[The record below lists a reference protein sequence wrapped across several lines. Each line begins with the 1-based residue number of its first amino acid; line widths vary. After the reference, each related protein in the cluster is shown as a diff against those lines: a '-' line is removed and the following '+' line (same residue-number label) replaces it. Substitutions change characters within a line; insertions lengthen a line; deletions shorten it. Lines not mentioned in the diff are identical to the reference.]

1 MLQQLLV
8 TLLHVILQSS
18 FCFAKCNTSFCAL
31 DLRFL
36 QSGFCLCS
44 SILKACFLGW
54 LKLKLQKVLP
64 AGFNCCVVF
73 QLKFRKFVQQLLFSS
88 SGSSQLCSTFCQLKT
103 DWMLFYKTWA
113 FLCWLDVV
121 SQDLGFPLLIGC
133 CFTRLGLSSVDWMLF
148 YKTWAFLCWLGVVL
162 QDLGFPLLIGCCF
175 TRLGLSSVTWL
186 LLGGNNILTV
196 CWRTGCLHIQ
206 SRVSN
211 NCWKWLTRWE
221 CTWIQEIIEFFFSL
235 LADEQHLAEVFLCT
249 FSISFFS
256 FFSWMEIPVRWSH
269 HWLMSL

>member
-1 MLQQLLV
+1 M
-8 TLLHVILQSS
+8 
-18 FCFAKCNTSFCAL
+18 CNTSFCTL

-113 FLCWLDVV
+113 FFCWLDVV

-148 YKTWAFLCWLGVVL
+148 YKTWAFLCWLDVVL

-175 TRLGLSSVTWL
+175 TRLGLSSVDWMLFYKTWAFLCWLDVVLQDLGFPLSPGYCLVEIISSHCLLKNWL
-186 LLGGNNILTV
+186 LA
-196 CWRTGCLHIQ
+196 HP
-206 SRVSN
+206 
-211 NCWKWLTRWE
+211 K
-221 CTWIQEIIEFFFSL
+221 
-235 LADEQHLAEVFLCT
+235 
-249 FSISFFS
+249 
-256 FFSWMEIPVRWSH
+256 
-269 HWLMSL
+269 